1 MQLAQPLQHLFAWP
15 VDALLAAMPGEEDPA
30 WDVFSARQA
39 RFAVHNHTRSIN
51 FIWSEGWNGEG
62 EPDVLRLDY
71 APVGLRDA
79 ADDIA
84 RATANH
90 FGGVVTRL
98 ILAELRAGTSIPP
111 HRDSGPL
118 LTLVHRCHLPI
129 ITNPAVSFT
138 VDQVDHHLQAGE
150 VYEFDNMRTHSVS
163 NGGTERR
170 VHLICNVLPPANQR
184 RAYPKAASS
193 AAK

>member
-15 VDALLAAMPGEEDPA
+15 IDALLAATPGAEDPV
-30 WDVFSARQA
+30 WDAFSARQA
-39 RFAVHNHTRSIN
+39 RFAVHNQTRSIN
-51 FIWSEGWNGEG
+51 LVWSEGWSGEG
-62 EPDVLRLDY
+62 EPEVLRLGY

-79 ADDIA
+79 ADDCA
-84 RATANH
+84 RAIADH

-98 ILAELRAGTSIPP
+98 ILAELGVGTMIPP

-129 ITNPAVSFT
+129 LTNPAVSFT
-138 VDQVDHHLQAGE
+138 VDKVDHHLLAGE
-150 VYEFDNMRTHSVS
+150 VYELDNMRVHSVS
-163 NGGTERR
+163 NAGTERR